1 VSAYQPENMG
11 MSSFE
16 QEAASVDEPLGN
28 LADLLEGTETDDS
41 ALQVEA
47 EPEPEPDEPDQP
59 QQKGWFRSLLQR

>member
-1 VSAYQPENMG
+1 MG

-16 QEAASVDEPLGN
+16 QESAGADEPLGN

-41 ALQVEA
+41 ALEM
-47 EPEPEPDEPDQP
+47 EPEPQPQPEEEEQP